1 MHLQRIELTNF
12 RQHRRLD
19 VDFHGNLIAILGQ
32 NGSGKSNL
40 IGAIQYALTGEQPG
54 FQKADLTTW
63 GEKEGSVR
71 LFFTAGSNNEEYVI
85 TRKTNGDVT
94 LKVGGETIKQAR
106 KVEEAMNDRIGLDKD
121 LLKQVVFV
129 NQTEITKLLTDDKKD
144 RILALQK
151 IAGIA
156 SASKIYEYLRPII
169 AEYDKPQ
176 GFDEAISQAKIQLNA
191 QEGVASTCRKALE
204 RYDAAMKTLPT
215 KEALEAEVDRCAGAN
230 AAVSE
235 YVRISGALDH
245 AQKEHEKALENLS
258 GMGAVSEEEE
268 GRIRAESNKLSD
280 ERMNLQNDHSAAK
293 ESLRFLNRMKELADA
308 AEKAR
313 IDFDLAQGNAEEYT
327 SQFSN
332 ALSDEKEHVDMLGDE
347 QVAAQSEL
355 RSLRNLIQSASS
367 DGTCPVCGAPA
378 TQDEIEKH
386 LKERLSEVER
396 RASEALEKATKA
408 RMAYDAREAKEVE
421 GRRNMDRTRS
431 VYDNAFAALKK
442 AHDAHVEG
450 CEINLDTFKVS
461 YKGQTPDDI
470 PSIEKRADEIFG
482 RIQEI
487 SSRISQ
493 LSLELSKIASVKD
506 AAKSARENVTRLA
519 TQVDL
524 LSKNREDCAKKLAS
538 LGIDPATVGQADDG
552 ACANSLRKARENLDA
567 FNGILRDMAAEKG
580 RLEAAEQTIAST
592 KKYLEDLVEKKTLE
606 EKQQAKVDTLKRA
619 RDWFHYNE
627 GPRIVSQQMLQDLTR
642 SVNDYLAQFDA
653 PFVVV
658 ADEEESGFRCQFI
671 DGRTMPDP
679 LPTASMLSGGQKV
692 TLAFALI
699 IAIYMSYGGQ
709 LGFLSL
715 DEPTAYLD
723 DNNISHMGELLEKV
737 GAVARNKGLQILM
750 ATHEK
755 AIMPFLDTKIDLG
768 MLKDAS

>member
-1 MHLQRIELTNF
+1 MELQEVHLTRIELTNF

-106 KVEEAMNDRIGLDKD
+106 KVEEALNDRIGLDKD

-191 QEGVASTCRKALE
+191 QDGVASTCRKALE

-235 YVRISGALDH
+235 FARVSGSLEH
-245 AQKEHEKALENLS
+245 AQKEHEEALRKLS

-268 GRIRAESNKLSD
+268 VRIRDESNKLAD

-308 AEKAR
+308 AEDSE
-313 IDFDLAQGNAEEYT
+313 IEFNLAQGRAEEIAQRFGN
-327 SQFSN
+327 SR
-332 ALSDEKEHVDMLGDE
+332 SDEKEHVDRLGDE
-347 QVAAQSEL
+347 QVAAESEL
-355 RSLRNLIQSASS
+355 RSLRNLVQSASS

-378 TQDEIEKH
+378 TQDDIENH
-386 LKERLSEVER
+386 LKEKI
-396 RASEALEKATKA
+396 AAAEAKATEAREKAKQA
-408 RMAYDAREAKEVE
+408 RMAYDKRHAEESAAEEEMERK
-421 GRRNMDRTRS
+421 RTKKD
-431 VYDNAFAALKK
+431 VAFSALKK

-450 CEINLDTFKVS
+450 CEINLDIFKVS
-461 YKGQTPDDI
+461 YKGKTPDDI
-470 PSIEKRADEIFG
+470 PSIEKRVDEIFG

-524 LSKNREDCAKKLAS
+524 LSKNKEDCAKKLAS

-552 ACANSLRKARENLDA
+552 ACANALRKARENLDA

-580 RLEAAEQTIAST
+580 RLESAEQTIATSARATGST
-592 KKYLEDLVEKKTLE
+592 IMKVRGSCHSRCCRISRGRSTTTWRSSTRRSWSSRTRRRAASAASSSTGVRCRTRFLPRPCCLED
-606 EKQQAKVDTLKRA
+606 R
-619 RDWFHYNE
+619 R
-627 GPRIVSQQMLQDLTR
+627 
-642 SVNDYLAQFDA
+642 
-653 PFVVV
+653 
-658 ADEEESGFRCQFI
+658 
-671 DGRTMPDP
+671 
-679 LPTASMLSGGQKV
+679 
-692 TLAFALI
+692 
-699 IAIYMSYGGQ
+699 
-709 LGFLSL
+709 
-715 DEPTAYLD
+715 
-723 DNNISHMGELLEKV
+723 
-737 GAVARNKGLQILM
+737 
-750 ATHEK
+750 
-755 AIMPFLDTKIDLG
+755 
-768 MLKDAS
+768 

>member
-1 MHLQRIELTNF
+1 MHLKRIELTNF

-19 VDFHGNLIAILGQ
+19 VDFHGSLIAILGA

-106 KVEEAMNDRIGLDKD
+106 KVEEALNDRIGLDKD

-176 GFDEAISQAKIQLNA
+176 GFDEAISQAQIQLNA
-191 QEGVASTCRKALE
+191 QESVAKTCRNALE
-204 RYDAAMKTLPT
+204 RYEDALKTLPT
-215 KEALEAEVDRCAGAN
+215 KEALEAEVDQCAGASS
-230 AAVSE
+230 AVSE
-235 YVRISGALDH
+235 YARVSASLEKS
-245 AQKEHEKALENLS
+245 QKEHEAALAKLAC
-258 GMGAVSEEEE
+258 MGAVSEDEEN
-268 GRIRAESNKLSD
+268 GLRAE
-280 ERMNLQNDHSAAK
+280 AATLAEEN
-293 ESLRFLNRMKELADA
+293 ESLRATLESGKEAVRFLNRMKELSDA
-308 AEKAR
+308 AGEAR
-313 IDFDLAQGNAEEYT
+313 IEFELAQGNAEEYT
-327 SQFSN
+327 AQFSN
-332 ALSDEKEHVDMLGDE
+332 ALSDEKEEVDRLSAE
-347 QVAAQSEL
+347 QVSAQSEL
-355 RSLRNLIQSASS
+355 RSLRDLVKSASS

-378 TQDEIEKH
+378 TQEEIEKH
-386 LKERLSEVER
+386 LKERLSEAER
-396 RASEALEKATKA
+396 RAGEALDKAKKA
-408 RMAYDAREAKEVE
+408 RMAYDEREAKEID

-431 VYDNAFAALKK
+431 VYENAFAALKK
-442 AHDAHVEG
+442 AHDANVNG
-450 CEINLDTFKVS
+450 CEIDLETFRVS
-461 YKGQTPDDI
+461 YRGKTPDALPDI
-470 PSIEKRADEIFG
+470 QKENDALFRRMQGIT
-482 RIQEI
+482 
-487 SSRISQ
+487 SRQSQ
-493 LSLELSKIASVKD
+493 IALDLSKIASVKNEAKEARD
-506 AAKSARENVTRLA
+506 AVSRLSAQIDMLVKGKE
-519 TQVDL
+519 
-524 LSKNREDCAKKLAS
+524 ECAKKLAS
-538 LGIDPATVGQADDG
+538 LGIDPESVGKDNGG
-552 ACANSLRKARENLDA
+552 ACADALRKARENLDA
-567 FNGILRDMAAEKG
+567 YNGILRDMAAEKG
-580 RLEAAEQTIAST
+580 RLDAAEKTIEST
-592 KKYLEDLVEKKTLE
+592 RAFIADLVEKKTVE
-606 EKQQAKVDTLKRA
+606 EKQQAKLDNVKRA
-619 RDWFHYNE
+619 RDWYHYNE
-627 GPRIVSQQMLQDLTR
+627 GPRLVSQRMLQDLTL

-658 ADEEESGFRCQFI
+658 ADEDECGFRCQFI
-671 DGRTMPDP
+671 DGRFVPDP
-679 LPTASMLSGGQKV
+679 LPTAHMLSGGQKV

-723 DNNISHMGELLEKV
+723 DNNIGHMGELLEKV

-755 AIMPFLDTKIDLG
+755 AIMPFLDTKIDLMEMKG
-768 MLKDAS
+768 